1 MFNFNI
7 DSKIKPGFL
16 IGFYNI
22 ETNFLL
28 SIKNAVEE
36 ETHNNINYIEI
47 TNDKMKIQ
55 IIKKRK
61 EKDYG
66 ELGMISLSW
75 IEKMQVY
82 VPAVI
87 IQMIDLTELTNAA
100 PPIDTNKIYETLRKE
115 YDNLK
120 KNQLDKLRNELK
132 DLDKKLLQYL
142 SYNKS
147 YDLENCNN
155 RNNNRNQYK

>member
-28 SIKNAVEE
+28 SIKKVVEE

-47 TNDKMKIQ
+47 TNDKIKIQ

-66 ELGMISLSW
+66 ELGMISLNW

-82 VPAVI
+82 IPAVV
-87 IQMIDLTELTNAA
+87 IQMIDLTELTNAT
-100 PPIDTNKIYETLRKE
+100 PPIDTNKIYKTLRKE
-115 YDNLK
+115 ISKIKGSYLTSNQFIIIKNLK
-120 KNQLDKLRNELK
+120 KLSGFEDSIKSQILSKFKFLK
-132 DLDKKLLQYL
+132 EIQIFI
-142 SYNKS
+142 
-147 YDLENCNN
+147 
-155 RNNNRNQYK
+155 